1 MKKKS
6 VSRSAFFNPRVLIS
20 FGFCLIGVV
29 LALLGFGLYPSR
41 SAQAQAPVVEH
52 RGVFQG
58 LSPVV
63 HFDISPALRDMVPAA
78 PPGPNSLRENEDRD
92 IVPRNFRFAF
102 EPDPVV
108 QSTLGG
114 MEIPPP
120 IVSFDG
126 QPNNFGGAPPDPN
139 GDVGPNHVVAMANL
153 SFQIWNKTGTSL
165 FGPVANNTLWS
176 GFGTSCETSNSGDPV
191 VLYDQLADRWL
202 LSQFTASGAPFLNC
216 VAISTSPDPTGTYF
230 RYAIMTGTTGVN
242 FPDYPKYGIM
252 PDAYHISTREFLG
265 SGGPFQGVGA
275 YALNRAQMLAGIANP
290 QVIFFIVA
298 PGGTA
303 FNIGDGLLPAD
314 LDGTTLP
321 PAGSPEYYLGSMDNN
336 GPYGAPQDALT
347 LWKFHVDFAVPANS
361 TFTLAN
367 TINTAPFNSILGLC
381 GGTRACIPQPNTTNR
396 IDHLGYRQRP
406 LHRLAYRNFG
416 THESLVTNQS
426 VSAGTGPT
434 GEVSGIRWW
443 ELRSPNV
450 APVIFQQGTYAPG
463 LTDGVHRWMGSIA
476 MDSPGNMGLSY
487 SASSTT
493 TFPSVYYTGRL
504 AADPLG
510 QMTLGENAI
519 IQGTGS
525 QTGGGNRWGDYTSRY
540 G

>member
-1 MKKKS
+1 M
-6 VSRSAFFNPRVLIS
+6 
-20 FGFCLIGVV
+20 
-29 LALLGFGLYPSR
+29 
-41 SAQAQAPVVEH
+41 
-52 RGVFQG
+52 
-58 LSPVV
+58 
-63 HFDISPALRDMVPAA
+63 
-78 PPGPNSLRENEDRD
+78 
-92 IVPRNFRFAF
+92 PRNFRFAF

-114 MEIPPP
+114 IEIPPP
-120 IVSFDG
+120 IISFDG

-139 GDVGPNHVVAMANL
+139 GDVGPNHVVVMANL
-153 SFQIWNKTGTSL
+153 SFQIFNKTGTSL

-202 LSQFTASGAPFLNC
+202 LSQFTAGSAPFLNC
-216 VAISTSPDPTGTYF
+216 IAISTTPDPTGTYF
-230 RYAIMTGTTGVN
+230 RFAIMTGTTGAN

-252 PDAYHISTREFLG
+252 PDAYYISTREFLG

-275 YALNRAQMLAGIANP
+275 YALNRAQMLAGNPSP

-314 LDGTTLP
+314 LDGSTLP

-347 LWKFHVDFAVPANS
+347 LWKFHVDFAVPGNS
-361 TFTLAN
+361 TFALAN

-381 GGTRACIPQPNTTNR
+381 GGSRACIPQPGTANK

-450 APVIFQQGTYAPG
+450 APVIFQEGTFAPG

-476 MDSPGNMGLSY
+476 MDSAGNMGLGY
-487 SASSTT
+487 SASSATV
-493 TFPSVYYTGRL
+493 FPSVFYTGRL
-504 AADPLG
+504 AADPPG
-510 QMTLGENAI
+510 TMPLGENAI
-519 IQGTGS
+519 VQGTGS
-525 QTGGGNRWGDYTSRY
+525 QTAGGNRWGDYSSRY